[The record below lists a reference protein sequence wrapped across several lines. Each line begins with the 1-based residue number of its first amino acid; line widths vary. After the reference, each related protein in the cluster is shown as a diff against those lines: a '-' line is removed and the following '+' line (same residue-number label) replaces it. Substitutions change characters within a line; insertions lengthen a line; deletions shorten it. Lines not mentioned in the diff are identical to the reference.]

1 MKHTKNQTNDTTANQ
16 SPKMSNYL
24 LVKIALAGIIS
35 SLLLIL
41 LINLI
46 FHVRLGTPII
56 DTNLKSAFGTLILFM
71 PIFLLTREKEKYRK
85 SNLNCLQENKNTL
98 LSLKSASPLDLHFCL
113 HILPCFQ
120 FSQSFGFFF
129 AFTTLTE
136 KVLHNLSTLF
146 LHDTSLYFY
155 AMVET
160 LIS

>member
-16 SPKMSNYL
+16 SPKTNNYL

-71 PIFLLTREKEKYRK
+71 PIFLLTREKEKNNHRK
-85 SNLNCLQENKNTL
+85 SDLNCLQENKN
-98 LSLKSASPLDLHFCL
+98 SSSIQKCKSKGTCTFVYISCLVSNLANRLAS
-113 HILPCFQ
+113 
-120 FSQSFGFFF
+120 
-129 AFTTLTE
+129 
-136 KVLHNLSTLF
+136 F
-146 LHDTSLYFY
+146 LRSRL
-155 AMVET
+155 
-160 LIS
+160 

>member
-16 SPKMSNYL
+16 LPKMNNYL

-71 PIFLLTREKEKYRK
+71 PIFLLTRENEKIKHRK
-85 SNLNCLQENKNTL
+85 RDLNCFQENKNSSSIKKCKALWTCTFVYISCL
-98 LSLKSASPLDLHFCL
+98 VSNLANRLAS
-113 HILPCFQ
+113 
-120 FSQSFGFFF
+120 
-129 AFTTLTE
+129 
-136 KVLHNLSTLF
+136 F
-146 LHDTSLYFY
+146 LRSRL
-155 AMVET
+155 
-160 LIS
+160 